1 MVKFFFKDYPYL
13 ALGILLT
20 ALVPTSGMTISW
32 TGFAKGNL
40 ELAVKMTVFGLT
52 FGSLATPFYVKFL
65 MGRSIEIDL
74 INVFKQI
81 LVIVFIPMVAGYL
94 TQEYLIKK
102 YGQKTFQEKWAGKIP
117 LFSTIGVLGIV
128 FIAIALK
135 AKSILNAPGLFFIIL
150 IPLSILYALNYII
163 STILGKWFL
172 KKGDAIALVF
182 GTVMRNL
189 SIVLAIAVNAFKEA
203 GQESALVIAVAYII
217 QVQSAAWYVKLREKI
232 FG

>member
-1 MVKFFFKDYPYL
+1 
-13 ALGILLT
+13 
-20 ALVPTSGMTISW
+20 
-32 TGFAKGNL
+32 
-40 ELAVKMTVFGLT
+40 
-52 FGSLATPFYVKFL
+52 
-65 MGRSIEIDL
+65 MGKSIEIDL

-81 LVIVFIPMVAGYL
+81 LVIVFIPMLAGYL

-102 YGQKTFQEKWAGKIP
+102 YGQKTFQEKLAVKIP
-117 LFSTIGVLGIV
+117 LFSTVGVLGIV

-135 AKSILNAPGLFFIIL
+135 AKSILNSPVLFFIIL
-150 IPLSILYALNYII
+150 IPISILYTLNYIT
-163 STILGKWFL
+163 STIVGKWL
-172 KKGDAIALVF
+172 LNKGDAIALVF

-217 QVQSAAWYVKLREKI
+217 QVQSAAWYVKLKEKI

>member
-1 MVKFFFKDYPYL
+1 
-13 ALGILLT
+13 
-20 ALVPTSGMTISW
+20 
-32 TGFAKGNL
+32 
-40 ELAVKMTVFGLT
+40 MTVFGLT

-65 MGRSIEIDL
+65 MGKSIEIDL
-74 INVFKQI
+74 LNIFKQI
-81 LVIVFIPMVAGYL
+81 LIIVFIPMLVGYL
-94 TQEYLIKK
+94 TQKYLVIK
-102 YGQKTFQEKWAGKIP
+102 YGQKTFQEKFASKAP

-150 IPLSILYALNYII
+150 IPLGILYAVNYII
-163 STILGKWFL
+163 STFVGKWLL

-217 QVQSAAWYVKLREKI
+217 QVQSAAWYVKLKGRI